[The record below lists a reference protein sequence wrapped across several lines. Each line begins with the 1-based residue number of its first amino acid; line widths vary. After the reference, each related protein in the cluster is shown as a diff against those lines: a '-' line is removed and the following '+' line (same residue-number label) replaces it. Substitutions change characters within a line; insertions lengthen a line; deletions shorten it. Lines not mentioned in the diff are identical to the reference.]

1 MIHLIINLKIMIM
14 KAKGKFF
21 IGLILIS
28 ISTTLLISCDADADI
43 ITREELKGDVGPQG
57 PEGQQ
62 GPQGPEGQPGAQ
74 GPEGPGGA
82 DGNANVIVSE
92 WKASTMQK
100 DTIIDATELRVT
112 TVAAPELTDEVIQKS
127 AILVYIDYGGGMY
140 PLPYTSRAA
149 GRMST
154 ISFFPRK
161 GKIRPTRFVY
171 DGGSLLGIG
180 SNILFKYVI
189 IPQGT
194 APKSTN
200 NNASQPLYRLN
211 NQLYTLD
218 ALKTMSYEELI
229 SKLNIQ

>member
-1 MIHLIINLKIMIM
+1 M

-62 GPQGPEGQPGAQ
+62 GPQGPEGQQGSQ
-74 GPEGPGGA
+74 GPEGQPGA

-92 WKASTMQK
+92 WKNSTTPK
-100 DTIIDATELRVT
+100 DTIIDGTSTKVATVL
-112 TVAAPELTDEVIQKS
+112 APELTDEVIQKS
-127 AILVYIDYGGGMY
+127 AILVYLDFGGGIF
-140 PLPYTSRAA
+140 PLPYTSNA
-149 GRMST
+149 GGRTST
-154 ISFFPRK
+154 ISFFPKQR
-161 GKIRPTRFVY
+161 KIRPTRVVH
-171 DGGSLLGIG
+171 DGGNLLPLGNQIYY
-180 SNILFKYVI
+180 KYVI

-194 APKSTN
+194 VSKGTN
-200 NNASQPLYRLN
+200 NSTSQPIYKLN

>member
-1 MIHLIINLKIMIM
+1 MIHLVINLKIMIM

-21 IGLILIS
+21 IGL
-28 ISTTLLISCDADADI
+28 TLLSMSTVLLNSCDADADI

-62 GPQGPEGQPGAQ
+62 GPQGPEGQQGSQ
-74 GPEGPGGA
+74 GPEGQPGA

-92 WKASTMQK
+92 WKNSTTPK
-100 DTIIDATELRVT
+100 DTIIDGTSTKVATVL
-112 TVAAPELTDEVIQKS
+112 APELTDEVIQKS
-127 AILVYIDYGGGMY
+127 AILVYLDFGGGIF
-140 PLPYTSRAA
+140 PLPYNSNAG

-154 ISFFPRK
+154 ISFFPKQR
-161 GKIRPTRFVY
+161 KIRPTRIVY
-171 DGGSLLGIG
+171 DGGALL
-180 SNILFKYVI
+180 NLPNYILYKYVI

-194 APKSTN
+194 APKGSSNDT
-200 NNASQPLYRLN
+200 SQPLYKLN

-218 ALKTMSYEELI
+218 ALKAMSYKELI

>member
-1 MIHLIINLKIMIM
+1 M

-28 ISTTLLISCDADADI
+28 ISTVLLNSCEADADI
-43 ITREELKGDVGPQG
+43 ITREQLKGDDGLQG

-92 WKASTMQK
+92 WKLATAHK
-100 DTIIDATELRVT
+100 DTIMDGSQIRVA
-112 TVAAPELTDEVIQKS
+112 TVAAPELTESIIEKS
-127 AILVYIDYGGGMY
+127 AIMVYIKFGGGNFI
-140 PLPYTSRAA
+140 LPYTSYA
-149 GRMST
+149 GSRTNT
-154 ISFFPRK
+154 ISFFPK
-161 GKIRPTRFVY
+161 KEKIRPTRFAH
-171 DGGSLLGIG
+171 DGGNTISLGG
-180 SNILFKYVI
+180 QILYKYVI

-194 APKSTN
+194 APKGSN
-200 NNASQPLYRLN
+200 NNTSQPLYRLN

-218 ALKTMSYEELI
+218 ALKAMSYEEMSL
-229 SKLNIQ
+229 KLNIKE

>member
-1 MIHLIINLKIMIM
+1 M
-14 KAKGKFF
+14 KARGKFF

-28 ISTTLLISCDADADI
+28 TSAVLLKSCEADADI
-43 ITREELKGDVGPQG
+43 ITREQLKGDDGLQG

-74 GPEGPGGA
+74 GPQGPGGA

-92 WKASTMQK
+92 WKLATGQK
-100 DTIIDATELRVT
+100 DTIIDITEIKVA

-127 AILVYIDYGGGMY
+127 AILVYLDYGGGIF
-140 PLPYTSRAA
+140 PLPYTSNAG

-154 ISFFPRK
+154 ISFFPKQR
-161 GKIRPTRFVY
+161 KIRPMRIVY
-171 DGGSLLGIG
+171 DNGNTMSLGSH
-180 SNILFKYVI
+180 ILYKYVI

-194 APKSTN
+194 ASKGSSN
-200 NNASQPLYRLN
+200 NNSQPLYRLN

-218 ALKTMSYEELI
+218 NLKAMSYEEMSL
-229 SKLNIQ
+229 KLNIKE